1 MNPFS
6 RIRRVLGIATVA
18 SGLWI
23 AGSALPL
30 KAADHLE
37 APIVAG
43 DLGADIADVY
53 FFLDPNNNTFA
64 VCAVTLHSF
73 ITPSENANGGFFD
86 DTLRIRFAFENTGD
100 AKPDYFIDITHSKQ
114 TSRTVPQTARIVL
127 GSQPDFRPGRSFT
140 APTTISRAAF
150 GAPGAPTFGGG
161 TQAQQLPTVTT
172 DPTTGVSYFGGLIDD
187 PFFFDLGAELAYRA
201 SRIANQ
207 INPAIL
213 TRGRDSFAGTNTLVA
228 TVRVPVNLL
237 RGSAGNVVGM
247 VAFVQRRA
255 TTRIFDPINPAN
267 DVSTGAWINIDRMAT
282 PAVNTVFTSYGN
294 KDLYNRSNPERDAT
308 NADGLAT
315 DIVNNLV
322 ALQVTKPFINILAGI
337 AVTNGDYLRLNTS
350 IANTG
355 TEGGKNSQAAFP
367 NGRRPNDD
375 IIDTIVTL
383 VNNGVTQG
391 DAVNDNEVVMRDVFP
406 FFAPPHMPFP
416 PSAGAED
423 LTRN

>member
-1 MNPFS
+1 MNQFA
-6 RIRRVLGIATVA
+6 RVRHIANTAALALLLAGLAPIA
-18 SGLWI
+18 S
-23 AGSALPL
+23 
-30 KAADHLE
+30 AADHLE

-53 FFLDPNNNTFA
+53 FFLDPNDNNFA
-64 VCAVTLHSF
+64 ICAVTLHSF
-73 ITPSENANGGFFD
+73 ITPAENANAGFFD

-127 GSQPDFRPGRSFT
+127 GPQPDFRPGRVFS
-140 APTTISRAAF
+140 APTTIARAAF

-161 TQAQQLPTVTT
+161 TQAQQISVVTT
-172 DPTTGVSYFGGLIDD
+172 DPATGVSYFGGLIDD
-187 PFFFDLGAELAYRA
+187 PFFFDLGAELAYRS

-228 TVRVPVNLL
+228 DLRVPVSFL
-237 RGSAGNVVGM
+237 RGSAGNTVGM
-247 VAFVQRRA
+247 AAFVQRKA

-267 DVSTGAWINIDRMAT
+267 DTSTGAYVNIDRMAT
-282 PAVNTVFTSYGN
+282 PAVNTVFVSYSR

-315 DIVNNLV
+315 DIVANLV
-322 ALQVTKPFINILAGI
+322 ALQVTNPFINILANI
-337 AVTNGDYLRLNTS
+337 AVSNGDYLRLDTS
-350 IANTG
+350 LANTG
-355 TEGGKNSQAAFP
+355 TEGGKNPAAAFP

-383 VNNGVTQG
+383 VNNGTFQG
-391 DAVNDNEVVMRDVFP
+391 DAVNDNELPMRDIFP
-406 FFAPPHMPFP
+406 FFAQPHMPFP